1 MLVSLSSTFQ
11 DQADTLRRI
20 VRALAGLPVRALVTL
35 GLVMRPDE
43 IEGAENVVV
52 VPSAPHHAVLPHAAA
67 MITHCGHGSTLKALS
82 HGVPLVCVPMGRD
95 QNDTA
100 VRVVERGAGLR
111 VPMTASPAKIARAVT
126 RVLSDVRFRDGAR
139 RLARAIESGEG
150 CVDPAS
156 ELEAI
161 VPHVTRRDAARG
173 VDTRV

>member
-1 MLVSLSSTFQ
+1 VSLSSTYQ

-20 VRALAGLPVRALVTL
+20 IEALAGLPVRALVTL
-35 GLVMRPDE
+35 GLVMREDE
-43 IEGAENVVV
+43 VPRAENVVV
-52 VPSAPHHAVLPHAAA
+52 VPTAPHHAVLPHAAA

-100 VRVVERGAGLR
+100 VRVVERGAGVR
-111 VPMTASPAKIARAVT
+111 VAMTASPAKIAAAVKKILADP
-126 RVLSDVRFRDGAR
+126 RYGDGAR

-150 CVDPAS
+150 CCDPVA

-161 VPHVTRRDAARG
+161 VRPSTSASAAA
-173 VDTRV
+173 